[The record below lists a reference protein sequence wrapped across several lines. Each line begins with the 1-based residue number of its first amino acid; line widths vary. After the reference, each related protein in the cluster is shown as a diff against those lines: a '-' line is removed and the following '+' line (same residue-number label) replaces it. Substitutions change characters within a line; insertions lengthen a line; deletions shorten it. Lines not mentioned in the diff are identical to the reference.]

1 MSKANVMKLEAD
13 KLGPI
18 RSALFV
24 PGDRPDRVDKAV
36 ATAADRVI
44 IDLEDA
50 VAASKKEEA
59 RALVRDKIIAHQ
71 DRSVL
76 ARVNGL
82 ETSFIT
88 GDLEAVVVNE
98 LGGLMLPKT
107 ESSHQVEEINRL
119 LVDLDKK
126 QRPAAGNTAVILLV
140 ESALGV
146 QNISQIAS
154 AAAELNREFLIAM
167 GAADYALD
175 MGIELTKDGGELI
188 YPRSR
193 IALACRAAGMGPPL
207 DTPFMIDLKDMA
219 ALKNDAARAKQLGFQ
234 GKLCIHPNQIEP
246 VHGIFTPTAE
256 EIAFA
261 RRVVEVFEAEE
272 ARGTAAILVDGKFV
286 DYPVVE
292 RSRRILQLAARIEGR

>member
-1 MSKANVMKLEAD
+1 MKLEAD
-13 KLGPI
+13 KLGPV

-50 VAASKKEEA
+50 VAVSKKKET
-59 RALVRDKIIAHQ
+59 RALVRDKIIAHE

-82 ETSFIT
+82 ETDFIT

-107 ESSHQVEEINRL
+107 ESSHQVGEINRL
-119 LVDLDKK
+119 LVDLDRK

-146 QNISQIAS
+146 QNIFQIAS

-175 MGIELTKDGGELI
+175 MGIEITKDGGELI

-193 IALACRAAGMGPPL
+193 IALACRAAGMAPPL
-207 DTPFMIDLKDMA
+207 DTPFMIDLKDME
-219 ALKNDAARAKQLGFQ
+219 ALKKDAARARQLGFQ

-272 ARGTAAILVDGKFV
+272 AGGTAAILVDGKFV

-292 RSRRILQLAARIEGR
+292 RSRRILRLAAIIEGI

>member
-1 MSKANVMKLEAD
+1 MKLETD

-24 PGDRPDRVDKAV
+24 PGDRPDRVDKAA
-36 ATAADRVI
+36 ATVADRVI

-50 VAASKKEEA
+50 VAVSQKVAA
-59 RALVRDKIIAHQ
+59 RALVRDKVIAHK
-71 DRSVL
+71 DRRVL
-76 ARVNGL
+76 VRVNGL
-82 ETSFIT
+82 ETDFIK
-88 GDLEAVVVNE
+88 GDLEAIVLKE

-107 ESSHQVEEINRL
+107 EDSHQVEEIHRL
-119 LVDLDKK
+119 LVDLEKK
-126 QRPAAGNTAVILLV
+126 QELPAGNTPVILLV

-146 QNISQIAS
+146 QNIFQITS

-167 GAADYALD
+167 GAADYGLD
-175 MGIELTKDGGELI
+175 MGIEITKDGRELI

-207 DTPFMIDLKDMA
+207 DTPFMIDLEDIE
-219 ALKNDAARAKQLGFQ
+219 ALKEDAARAKQLGFQ

-246 VHGIFTPTAE
+246 IHVIFTPTAE
-256 EIAFA
+256 EISFA

-272 ARGTAAILVDGKFV
+272 AAGSAAILVDGKFV

-292 RSRRILQLAARIEGR
+292 RSRRILQLAASIDGK

>member
-1 MSKANVMKLEAD
+1 MKLEAD

-82 ETSFIT
+82 ETGFIT

-98 LGGLMLPKT
+98 LGGLMLPKA

-146 QNISQIAS
+146 QNIFQIAS

-193 IALACRAAGMGPPL
+193 IALACRAAGMAPPL
-207 DTPFMIDLKDMA
+207 DTPFMIDLKDME
-219 ALKNDAARAKQLGFQ
+219 ALKKDAARAKQLGFQ

-286 DYPVVE
+286 DYTVVE
-292 RSRRILQLAARIEGR
+292 RSRRILQLAAIIEGI

>member
-1 MSKANVMKLEAD
+1 MKLETD

-24 PGDRPDRVDKAV
+24 PGNQPDRVDKAV
-36 ATAADRVI
+36 ATVADRVI

-50 VAASKKEEA
+50 VAVSQKKEI
-59 RALVRDKIIAHQ
+59 RALVRDKIITHK
-71 DRSVL
+71 DRGVL

-82 ETSFIT
+82 ETDFFM
-88 GDLEAVVVNE
+88 GDLEAIVVKE

-107 ESSHQVEEINRL
+107 ENSHQAREIHRL
-119 LVDLDKK
+119 LADLEKK
-126 QRPAAGNTAVILLV
+126 QGLAAGNAAVILLV

-146 QNISQIAS
+146 QNIFQITS
-154 AAAELNREFLIAM
+154 AAAELNREFVIAM

-175 MGIELTKDGGELI
+175 MGIEITKDGGELI

-193 IALACRAAGMGPPL
+193 IAVACRAAGIAPPL
-207 DTPFMIDLKDMA
+207 DTPFMIDLKDIE

-246 VHGIFTPTAE
+246 VHVIFTPTAE
-256 EIAFA
+256 EISFA
-261 RRVVEVFEAEE
+261 RRVIEAFEAEE
-272 ARGTAAILVDGKFV
+272 AKGSAAILVDEKFV

-292 RSRRILQLAARIEGR
+292 RSRRILQLASIIDGK

>member
-1 MSKANVMKLEAD
+1 MQPETD

-18 RSALFV
+18 RTALFV
-24 PGDRPDRVDKAV
+24 PGNRPDRVDKAI

-50 VAASKKEEA
+50 VAVSQKEKT
-59 RALVRDKIIAHQ
+59 RTLVRDKIITHK
-71 DRSVL
+71 DRGVL
-76 ARVNGL
+76 VRVNGL
-82 ETSFIT
+82 ETDFIT

-98 LGGLMLPKT
+98 LGGLVLPKT
-107 ESSHQVEEINRL
+107 ENSHQVGKIHRL
-119 LVDLDKK
+119 LVDLEKK
-126 QRPAAGNTAVILLV
+126 QGLQAGSTAVILLT

-146 QNISQIAS
+146 QNIFQISS
-154 AAAELNREFLIAM
+154 AATELNREFLIAL

-175 MGIELTKDGGELI
+175 MGIEITKDGAELM

-193 IALACRAAGMGPPL
+193 IASACRAAGLAPPL
-207 DTPFMIDLKDMA
+207 DTPFMIDLKDIE
-219 ALKNDAARAKQLGFQ
+219 ALKDDAARAKQLGFQ

-246 VHGIFTPTAE
+246 VHFIFTPTAE

-261 RRVVEVFEAEE
+261 RRVVDAFEAEE
-272 ARGTAAILVDGKFV
+272 AGGSAAIQVDGKFV

-292 RSRRILQLAARIEGR
+292 RSRRILKLASMIGGR

>member
-1 MSKANVMKLEAD
+1 MKLETD

-36 ATAADRVI
+36 ATVADRVI

-50 VAASKKEEA
+50 VAVSQKVAT
-59 RALVRDKIIAHQ
+59 RALVRDKIIAHK
-71 DRSVL
+71 DRRVL
-76 ARVNGL
+76 VRVNGL
-82 ETSFIT
+82 QTDFIM
-88 GDLEAVVVNE
+88 GDLEAIVVEE

-107 ESSHQVEEINRL
+107 ESSHQVGEIHRL

-126 QRPAAGNTAVILLV
+126 QGLQTGDTPVILLV

-146 QNISQIAS
+146 QNIFQITS

-167 GAADYALD
+167 GAADYGLD
-175 MGIELTKDGGELI
+175 MGIEITKDGSELI

-193 IALACRAAGMGPPL
+193 IALACRAAGMAPPL
-207 DTPFMIDLKDMA
+207 DTPFMIDLKDIE
-219 ALKNDAARAKQLGFQ
+219 ALKDDAARAKQLGFQ

-256 EIAFA
+256 EISFA

-272 ARGTAAILVDGKFV
+272 AEGSAAILVDGKFV

-292 RSRRILQLAARIEGR
+292 RSRRILQLAATIDGI

>member
-1 MSKANVMKLEAD
+1 MKLEAD

-82 ETSFIT
+82 ETGFIT

-146 QNISQIAS
+146 QNIFQIAS

-193 IALACRAAGMGPPL
+193 IALACRAAGMAPPL
-207 DTPFMIDLKDMA
+207 DTPFMIDLKDME
-219 ALKNDAARAKQLGFQ
+219 ALKKDAARAKQLGFQ

-292 RSRRILQLAARIEGR
+292 RSRRILQLAAIIEGI

>member
-1 MSKANVMKLEAD
+1 
-13 KLGPI
+13 
-18 RSALFV
+18 
-24 PGDRPDRVDKAV
+24 
-36 ATAADRVI
+36 
-44 IDLEDA
+44 
-50 VAASKKEEA
+50 
-59 RALVRDKIIAHQ
+59 
-71 DRSVL
+71 
-76 ARVNGL
+76 
-82 ETSFIT
+82 
-88 GDLEAVVVNE
+88 
-98 LGGLMLPKT
+98 
-107 ESSHQVEEINRL
+107 
-119 LVDLDKK
+119 
-126 QRPAAGNTAVILLV
+126 V

-146 QNISQIAS
+146 QNIFQIAS

-193 IALACRAAGMGPPL
+193 IALACRAAGMAPPL
-207 DTPFMIDLKDMA
+207 DTPFMIDLKDME
-219 ALKNDAARAKQLGFQ
+219 ALKKDAARAKQLGFQ

-292 RSRRILQLAARIEGR
+292 RSRRILQLAAIIEGI